1 MPMAGHGVA
10 VGDRG
15 RRTRPKDLRP
25 TTRAG
30 HLVMTARHMGYNVLA
45 GSEVGTGVSSLQ
57 HGRPIEAF
65 EPWPQVRACEL

>member
-1 MPMAGHGVA
+1 MGSQWGTAEEGP
-10 VGDRG
+10 DR
-15 RRTRPKDLRP
+15 RLEANHQSR
-25 TTRAG
+25 